1 MPPKWTNWPS
11 LPSCKPLRWAP
22 FEHYQDFLRS
32 SWFELP
38 FFPESM
44 DWMNKYFTCTTVW
57 FLFEILLPKKFS
69 YSCFHGAPLLPAF
82 IWRFLPE
89 YTFNQ
94 QKIHFL
100 AGVSSARHIQSL
112 DVDEELLLSV
122 SLAFSK
128 FNLPRFLAAFFRLF
142 ASCLSY
148 LAIFLLM
155 RNWNLQFLSH
165 ALTTLH
171 VYSSKHVCFVALYY
185 IVCYF
190 GRVVRVE
197 CAQCI

>member
-1 MPPKWTNWPS
+1 MGASKNRGTPKWMVYNGNPY
-11 LPSCKPLRWAP
+11 KNG
-22 FEHYQDFLRS
+22 
-32 SWFELP
+32 WFWGIP
-38 FFPESM
+38 IFG
-44 DWMNKYFTCTTVW
+44 NTHW

-100 AGVSSARHIQSL
+100 ARVSSARHIQSL

-122 SLAFSK
+122 SFSFSK
-128 FNLPRFLAAFFRLF
+128 FILPRFLAAFS
-142 ASCLSY
+142 ACLRAAFHILQS
-148 LAIFLLM
+148 FCWM
-155 RNWNLQFLSH
+155 RNWNLS
-165 ALTTLH
+165 
-171 VYSSKHVCFVALYY
+171 
-185 IVCYF
+185 IVLICYF